1 MEYHIYTDGACKGNP
16 GRGGWG
22 AIAVHPITEQ
32 KLWEISGKESY
43 TTNNRMELMAT
54 IRALDEAKMRGDG
67 QRIHIY
73 TDSTYVAKGITSWIK
88 TWKVNKWK
96 TSNGQPVK
104 NFQLWKELSTL
115 TEHFGHRLAWSWVK
129 GHAGNKWNNAVDK
142 LASSMCYTMELKPH
156 GSSPSPHVHF
166 VTQNNDPMRQQGM
179 GSLLVTQKRTSKQ
192 SKLTD
197 FFTVQR

>member
-32 KLWEISGKESY
+32 KLWEITGKESY

-54 IRALDEAKMRGDG
+54 IRALDEAKMRGDV
-67 QRIHIY
+67 QRIHMY

-88 TWKVNKWK
+88 TWKVNQWK

-115 TEHFGHRLAWSWVK
+115 TDYFGHRLAWSWVK
-129 GHAGNKWNNAVDK
+129 AHAGNKWNNAVDK
-142 LASSMCYTMELKPH
+142 LASSMCYTADTKAH
-156 GSSPSPHVHF
+156 GSSLSHHVHF
-166 VTQNNDPMRQQGM
+166 ATERKDPTRQLDM
-179 GSLLVTQKRTSKQ
+179 GTLLVTQKRTSKQ

-197 FFTVQR
+197 FFSVQR